1 MRKTT
6 FQKLLTYVGV
16 IAVLVFTLTP
26 VILLVI
32 ATFSSNGD
40 LNARTFHIWPEKWTL
55 ENYINV
61 FSGSASDG
69 SIPPFLTAM
78 KNSLIISLSSTIL
91 TLFIGIF
98 AAYAYARFRFK
109 GKEPMLLSVLGF
121 RMVPEVVLLIP
132 LYVIFAR
139 MGMTNKKITLIF
151 MYTAFNLP
159 FVIWMLQSYFRS
171 IPKAMEEAAFIDGD
185 SHLGVLFK
193 FIIPISLPGIIA
205 AGIFVMLMTWDE
217 FMFASIFTS
226 SYDAK
231 TITVAISEFS
241 KRGMIDF
248 GMQITGGLL
257 ASIPPIILALFF
269 QKYIISG
276 LSEGADKG

>member
-98 AAYAYARFRFK
+98 AAYAY
-109 GKEPMLLSVLGF
+109 
-121 RMVPEVVLLIP
+121 
-132 LYVIFAR
+132 
-139 MGMTNKKITLIF
+139 
-151 MYTAFNLP
+151 
-159 FVIWMLQSYFRS
+159 
-171 IPKAMEEAAFIDGD
+171 
-185 SHLGVLFK
+185 
-193 FIIPISLPGIIA
+193 
-205 AGIFVMLMTWDE
+205 
-217 FMFASIFTS
+217 
-226 SYDAK
+226 
-231 TITVAISEFS
+231 
-241 KRGMIDF
+241 
-248 GMQITGGLL
+248 
-257 ASIPPIILALFF
+257 
-269 QKYIISG
+269 
-276 LSEGADKG
+276 

>member
-1 MRKTT
+1 MKKTT
-6 FQKLLTYVGV
+6 LQKFLTYVGV
-16 IAVLVFTLTP
+16 VAVLVFTLTP
-26 VILLVI
+26 FILLII

-61 FSGSASDG
+61 FSGAASDG

-78 KNSLIISLSSTIL
+78 KNSLIISLSSTVL
-91 TLFIGIF
+91 TLIIGIF

-109 GKEPMLLSVLGF
+109 GKEPMLISVLGF

-139 MGMTNKKITLIF
+139 MGMTNKKITLIL

-193 FIIPISLPGIIA
+193 FIIPISTPGIIA

-257 ASIPPIILALFF
+257 ASVPPIILALFF